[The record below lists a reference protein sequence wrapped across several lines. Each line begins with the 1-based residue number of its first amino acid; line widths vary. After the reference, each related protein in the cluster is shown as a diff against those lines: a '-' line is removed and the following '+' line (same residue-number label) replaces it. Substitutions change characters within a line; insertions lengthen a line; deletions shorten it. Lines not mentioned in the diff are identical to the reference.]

1 MITYRKATMDDCLAI
16 ATLKGIVWNTTY
28 KGIYPDNSL
37 ANYDI
42 PKNQR
47 IFEQI
52 VHNPDIE
59 LYVATDNAKIVGFM
73 TCGKPYKP
81 YRDFGQ
87 EIGLLYILQDYQ
99 RRGIGREFFRI
110 ARRQMLT
117 GGYHK
122 FIVSVNKLN
131 QPAIDFYHAMSG
143 RIIEATDTQLKLEFH
158 LDSAEKQTT

>member
-59 LYVATDNAKIVGFM
+59 LYVVTDNAKIVGFM

-117 GGYHK
+117 GRYHK

-131 QPAIDFYHAMSG
+131 QPAIDFYHAMGG

-158 LDSAEKQTT
+158 LDSAEKQAT